1 MRGKKLIFLFVLI
14 SISSFSQTNK
24 REEGIKIGIKGGLNL
39 STFYGD
45 NTEDLTFR
53 SSVNLGFFAEII
65 VSDKFSF
72 QPELVYSGQGS
83 FFEGIEGVS
92 SSKIKYDYINLPLMA
107 KFYLVE
113 NFALELG
120 PQVGFLVNKK
130 SKDGSGQKPLNNIA
144 PIDFSL
150 GVGLNYEL
158 SSGMFFQ
165 GRYNFGITNTNTAD
179 NNQRLSNAVIQLS
192 VGYQF

>member
-1 MRGKKLIFLFVLI
+1 MRKKKSIFLFMLI
-14 SISSFSQTNK
+14 SLSAIAQINK
-24 REEGIKIGIKGGLNL
+24 REEGIKIGIKSGLNL
-39 STFYGD
+39 ATFYGD
-45 NTEDLTFR
+45 NIEELTFR

-83 FFEGIEGVS
+83 FFEGAEGVS

-113 NFALELG
+113 NFALEVG
-120 PQVGFLVNKK
+120 PQIGFLVNKK
-130 SKDGSGQKPLNNIA
+130 SKDGSGQRPLDNIA
-144 PIDFSL
+144 PVDFSI
-150 GVGLNYEL
+150 GAGLNYEL
-158 SSGMFFQ
+158 SSGVFFQ
-165 GRYNFGITNTNTAD
+165 GRYNLGITNTNTAD

-192 VGYQF
+192 AGYQF